1 MVYYKIA
8 EGLKECSAL
17 ADYTGDSIVIM
28 TGEEIKK
35 RTDIDKLVIP
45 NYKNAHCCKM
55 TVHKNCAAG
64 DISIISK
71 DKKMLR
77 TNFGFIIEKNRIIFI
92 DDGRAVQGLIRKISK
107 NKLHGELTLERFLY
121 EFFETIIEK
130 DLRYIE
136 EMSDRLV
143 KIETAVIRGILS
155 DFNTL
160 MLNFKREILLFY
172 RYYTQLMDIGYEL
185 EENENGFFSSDSIRQ
200 FEKFTRRTEQLRE
213 EIQFLRE
220 TSNQLRDVYHS
231 QLDFKTNK
239 IMKLLTIITMFFMPT
254 STIAAWYGMNF
265 TAMPELNSQYGYI
278 GCIVLNILAILWCWW
293 YMKKKK
299 IM

>member
-17 ADYTGDSIVIM
+17 VDYTGESIVVM

-45 NYKNAHCCKM
+45 NYKNAHCCKI
-55 TVHKNCAAG
+55 TVHKNCASG

-71 DKKMLR
+71 DKKMQR

-92 DDGRAVQGLIRKISK
+92 DDGRAVQSLMRKVSK

-160 MLNFKREILLFY
+160 MLKFKQEILLFY

-185 EENENGFFSSDSIRQ
+185 EENENGFFSEDSLKQ
-200 FEKFTRRTEQLRE
+200 FEKFTRRAEQLRE

-265 TAMPELNSQYGYI
+265 TTMPELNSQYGYI
-278 GCIVLNILAILWCWW
+278 GCIILNILAILWCWW

>member
-8 EGLKECSAL
+8 EGLKECSGL
-17 ADYTGDSIVIM
+17 ADYDGETILLL
-28 TGEEIKK
+28 TGEEMKK
-35 RTDIDKLVIP
+35 RTDIDNLAIP
-45 NYKNAHCCKM
+45 NYKNAHCCKI
-55 TVHKNCAAG
+55 TVFKNCASG
-64 DISIISK
+64 DISIVSK

-77 TNFGFIIEKNRIIFI
+77 TNFGFIIEKNRVIFI
-92 DDGRAVQGLIRKISK
+92 DDGKAVQSIIRKIAK
-107 NKLHGELTLERFLY
+107 NKMHDKLTLERFLY
-121 EFFETIIEK
+121 EFFEIIIEK

-143 KIETAVIRGILS
+143 KIETAIIRGILS
-155 DFNTL
+155 DFNS
-160 MLNFKREILLFY
+160 MMFNFKREILLFY
-172 RYYTQLMDIGYEL
+172 RYYNQLMDIGYEL
-185 EENENGFFSSDSIRQ
+185 EENENGFFSEDAVRRL
-200 FEKFTRRTEQLRE
+200 EKFTRRAGQLRE

-220 TSNQLRDVYHS
+220 TSNQLRDVYNS
-231 QLDFKTNK
+231 QLDAKTNK

-265 TAMPELNSQYGYI
+265 TTMPELTSPFGYI
-278 GCIVLNILAILWCWW
+278 GCIILNILAIIFCLW